1 MKYLN
6 KHFKVINN
14 TYVQLLLQNES
25 SLQDKMKIVYKITDS
40 ETTEDES
47 WSAEIWS
54 IAFPKMVWPVHMRH
68 VAHLT
73 WALMGAGRE
82 Q

>member
-25 SLQDKMKIVYKITDS
+25 SLQDKMKIVCKITDS
-40 ETTEDES
+40 ETTEDEGR
-47 WSAEIWS
+47 SAEAQS
-54 IAFPKMVWPVHMRH
+54 IAFSKMVGPLHMRYA
-68 VAHLT
+68 VHLT
-73 WALMGAGRE
+73 
-82 Q
+82 